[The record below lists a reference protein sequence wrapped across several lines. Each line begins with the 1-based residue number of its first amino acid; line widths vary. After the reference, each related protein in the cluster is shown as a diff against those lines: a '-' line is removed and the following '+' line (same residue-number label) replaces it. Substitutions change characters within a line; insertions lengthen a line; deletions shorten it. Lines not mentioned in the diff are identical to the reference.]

1 MIHILIVSFCLW
13 RTVNN
18 EARIESNL
26 LAMRQVKRFFQYLS
40 MRLWCPGWLDNS
52 DGKDGGVLN
61 IVYFAVPLKLL
72 IWVVL
77 GMWDVEKRGQHDYV
91 TLTCSVFSETG
102 SCSNMIIY
110 VIILR
115 S

>member
-13 RTVNN
+13 RTVNK

-26 LAMRQVKRFFQYLS
+26 LAMRQVKKGSFRGYGVLG
-40 MRLWCPGWLDNS
+40 GWTIQMVRMV
-52 DGKDGGVLN
+52 VLN